1 MSDYKERYQKAIQQ
15 AIQRDYIHDVERL
28 EILQDLCKEHNIKLS
43 DLLMHQIVQRL
54 EDISYHLNKEE

>member
-1 MSDYKERYQKAIQQ
+1 MSDYKERYQKIIQQ
-15 AIQRDYIHDVERL
+15 DYIHDVEKL

-54 EDISYHLNKEE
+54 EDISYHLEKEE